1 MTSTM
6 APDIPDTLDEPK
18 GEIDLGILNEIIG
31 FRIRRIQNHLSRSFS
46 SLLGDEDLRPGV
58 FSTLALIAANP
69 GLSQKTLAREV
80 GFDKA
85 SIVAIL
91 DNMEARGWTRRQ
103 RSTTDR
109 RRHHLF
115 VTPEGQLAL
124 DRMAAL
130 ARRNEAE
137 AHATLSAEEQKTL
150 GALLDKLYRAV
161 ASMPSTRD

>member
-6 APDIPDTLDEPK
+6 APEPSDHPDEPK
-18 GEIDLGILNEIIG
+18 GEIDLGILSEIIG
-31 FRIRRIQNHLSRSFS
+31 FRIRRIQNHLSRSLS
-46 SLLGDEDLRPGV
+46 ALLDDPDLRPGV

-69 GLSQKTLAREV
+69 GLSQKTLSREV

-115 VTPEGQLAL
+115 VTPEGAKAL

-130 ARRNEAE
+130 VRRNEAE
-137 AHATLSAEEQKTL
+137 AYATLSPEEQATL
-150 GALLDKLYRAV
+150 GTLLDKLYRAV
-161 ASMPSTRD
+161 SSIASNKD